1 MRIYPWKG
9 FIYFILF
16 TESQLLS
23 LFDLKIFFLI
33 ILYYTL
39 EYLYP

>member
-9 FIYFILF
+9 FIYFKLF
-16 TESQLLS
+16 TESLLLS